1 MGAVSFEEEVRREES
16 GLGRCCTDERALGAV
31 RVTPWRA
38 RCELHAGPS
47 LRGRGRGWSKT
58 RVVGA
63 GCGDWGASRGVRAP
77 GLGGAGSAFA
87 APRSAAWHVFQGLSP
102 ERMALPI
109 SDTVESI
116 SESVERALNWGHA
129 SRLRR
134 DRCLHPRSVQ
144 PAVAVACP
152 WTLQRG
158 LGFDRAWLWTSQY
171 ATESDACW
179 AQARSAALGLYGGA
193 RRLSQISLTRPHG
206 RGSPCRAYTLTQY
219 EGAAIGSVQAAQ
231 HV

>member
-1 MGAVSFEEEVRREES
+1 MAALAV
-16 GLGRCCTDERALGAV
+16 
-31 RVTPWRA
+31 
-38 RCELHAGPS
+38 
-47 LRGRGRGWSKT
+47 
-58 RVVGA
+58 
-63 GCGDWGASRGVRAP
+63 
-77 GLGGAGSAFA
+77 SAFA

-109 SDTVESI
+109 SDTIEAI
-116 SESVERALNWGHA
+116 SESVERALKWGHA

-158 LGFDRAWLWTSQY
+158 LGIDRAWLWTSQY
-171 ATESDACW
+171 ATKSDACW

-231 HV
+231 HVCPRACASARVCRRRRRLRWARGCRTRFRARRWGRA